1 MTADM
6 RRRDREHSWRFGLT
20 EAVHL
25 ETVES
30 RLARTREREWIKK
43 FDAAGI
49 PLYNDTHRS
58 PGARWPTEPLV
69 GTLLPV

>member
-1 MTADM
+1 
-6 RRRDREHSWRFGLT
+6 
-20 EAVHL
+20 VHL